1 MRRGLSLRWKLI
13 LGSVIVEVTML
24 ALLVVNSVRLIETS
38 LVEQAELRLKEVSV
52 LLNAAVGPSLAAQ
65 DYGPILDVF
74 STSQR
79 EQGIAYLALWD
90 NRGRLVA
97 LDGWP
102 VAQPLPTPTPTKN
115 IDISGNSLRFDTRIS
130 ITVAGQ
136 PYGELQFGV
145 STRFL
150 VEARSK
156 LMQQSLT
163 IAAIEVSLSVIL
175 LILLGIWLTRH
186 LKKLEAASKAVSAG
200 DYSVRLDVDSSD
212 EIGSLAQAFNAM
224 AAEIASRLRALRDS
238 EVRYRNLSDLTSDW
252 YWEQD
257 ENLRFTHFAGSNF
270 REFPDL
276 AKTLIG
282 KQRWESDLIVISP
295 QAMAAHRAT
304 VEAHLP
310 FRDFEY
316 KTISANSSA
325 KYLSIS
331 GNPVFDE
338 SGIFTGYRGT
348 GSDITVRKEAEAAML
363 ESEQKFASLF
373 QISPLPLALT
383 DLSTGLLSDVNESW
397 SKLFGYSHDE
407 AISRSLEFLH
417 LFKYENERRAFE
429 NLIARYGRCD
439 LVEAHLAR
447 RDGTIINSELAG
459 RMLEIGQR
467 RFFVWCVRDVT
478 HQRRVEAQIRDL
490 NTQLEK
496 RVAERTHKLQ
506 QTLETLSRAQ
516 NELISSE
523 KLAALGRVVAAVAH
537 ELNTPI
543 GNSVMV
549 ATTLD
554 EKARE
559 FAAQVEGGSIRRSQI
574 NEYITAS
581 CAGTDMLMRNL
592 QQAHNLIHSFKQV
605 AVDQTSDRRREFE
618 LKTMMG
624 EILATLAP
632 TLRKTPYHLSLNIAD
647 GLVMSSY
654 PGPLG
659 QVVTN
664 FVNNALLHGFD
675 GLPEGEMHL
684 FAQDKPDSG
693 FIELRFSDNG
703 HGMDAEHLKHIFDP
717 FFTTRLG
724 QGGSGLGLN
733 IVYNLVTRILGGSID
748 VGSTQGAGTTFTL
761 YLPKVAP
768 EQAADQSE

>member
-1 MRRGLSLRWKLI
+1 
-13 LGSVIVEVTML
+13 
-24 ALLVVNSVRLIETS
+24 
-38 LVEQAELRLKEVSV
+38 
-52 LLNAAVGPSLAAQ
+52 
-65 DYGPILDVF
+65 
-74 STSQR
+74 
-79 EQGIAYLALWD
+79 
-90 NRGRLVA
+90 
-97 LDGWP
+97 
-102 VAQPLPTPTPTKN
+102 
-115 IDISGNSLRFDTRIS
+115 
-130 ITVAGQ
+130 
-136 PYGELQFGV
+136 
-145 STRFL
+145 
-150 VEARSK
+150 
-156 LMQQSLT
+156 
-163 IAAIEVSLSVIL
+163 
-175 LILLGIWLTRH
+175 
-186 LKKLEAASKAVSAG
+186 
-200 DYSVRLDVDSSD
+200 
-212 EIGSLAQAFNAM
+212 
-224 AAEIASRLRALRDS
+224 
-238 EVRYRNLSDLTSDW
+238 
-252 YWEQD
+252 
-257 ENLRFTHFAGSNF
+257 
-270 REFPDL
+270 
-276 AKTLIG
+276 
-282 KQRWESDLIVISP
+282 
-295 QAMAAHRAT
+295 
-304 VEAHLP
+304 
-310 FRDFEY
+310 
-316 KTISANSSA
+316 
-325 KYLSIS
+325 
-331 GNPVFDE
+331 
-338 SGIFTGYRGT
+338 
-348 GSDITVRKEAEAAML
+348 
-363 ESEQKFASLF
+363 
-373 QISPLPLALT
+373 
-383 DLSTGLLSDVNESW
+383 
-397 SKLFGYSHDE
+397 
-407 AISRSLEFLH
+407 
-417 LFKYENERRAFE
+417 
-429 NLIARYGRCD
+429 
-439 LVEAHLAR
+439 
-447 RDGTIINSELAG
+447 
-459 RMLEIGQR
+459 
-467 RFFVWCVRDVT
+467 VWCVRDVT
-478 HQRRVEAQIRDL
+478 DQRRVEAQIRDL

-574 NEYITAS
+574 NEYIAAS

-632 TLRKTPYHLSLNIAD
+632 TLRKTPYRLSLNIAD

-664 FVNNALLHGFD
+664 FVNNSLLHGFD
-675 GLPEGEMHL
+675 GLPEGEMRL

-748 VGSTQGAGTTFTL
+748 VSSTQGTGTTFTL